1 MNTINDSLSR
11 IQKRVVEKREKSVGD
26 MRKVFAGL
34 KQESQATASFI
45 TDLSAFFGKP
55 SKNKGGALFIS
66 MNDELVLR
74 LGTYTPVKRQV
85 LQAWASRGGL
95 PIDYTKQARKRKA

>member
-11 IQKRVVEKREKSVGD
+11 IQKLVIEKREKSVGD
-26 MRKVFAGL
+26 MRKVFTEL
-34 KQESQATASFI
+34 KQAESEAASFI
-45 TDLSAFFGKP
+45 TDLSFFFGKP
-55 SKNKGGALFIS
+55 SENKGGALFIS

-74 LGTYTPVKRQV
+74 IGTYTPAKRQV
-85 LQAWASRGGL
+85 LQAWNSRGGL